1 MGRIFISYSHRDDAL
16 RAELDKHLALL
27 RREGSIEP
35 WSDHRI
41 LPGSEFDKRI
51 SQALE
56 DAEIILLLVSADFLA
71 SDYCFGIEM
80 RRALERHSSGEA
92 VVVPVIL
99 RACDWQHSPFANH
112 NALPS
117 GGREI
122 AKWASPDDAFL
133 NIVQGL
139 RKLLAARRAHGDES
153 GIADQTAATR
163 LTEEPSAV
171 RSVRQG
177 ATRSSNLALPN
188 EFNDEAKHE
197 FAEQTF
203 AYVKEYFRGSLDE
216 LQRRN
221 PGYSGKLREKSAV
234 AFTAVVFKK
243 GQRVAGCYIRL
254 GGMMSSNGIA
264 YSGNENSSDNSYN
277 EILDIQTG
285 KHTLQ
290 WRPQMGDFSGR
301 DSSKGLSQEGAAE
314 HLWSLLISPLQ
325 QSHSGGQG

>member
-1 MGRIFISYSHRDDAL
+1 MARIFISYSHKDDAL

-27 RREGSIEP
+27 RREGAIEL

-41 LPGSEFDKRI
+41 LPGSEFDKEI
-51 SQALE
+51 SHALE
-56 DAEIILLLVSADFLA
+56 AAEIILLLVSADFLA

-80 RRALERHSSGEA
+80 RRALERHDSGEA

-99 RACDWQHSPFANH
+99 RACDWQHSPFKH
-112 NALPS
+112 LNALPS

-133 NIVQGL
+133 NVVQGL
-139 RKLLAARRAHGDES
+139 RKLLAARPASVNVLAAAVGRT
-153 GIADQTAATR
+153 TAAR
-163 LTEEPSAV
+163 EAGELSEV
-171 RSVRQG
+171 RSARPG
-177 ATRSSNLALPN
+177 ASRSSNLALPA
-188 EFNDEAKHE
+188 EFSDEAKHE

-203 AYVKEYFRGSLDE
+203 AYMKDYFRGSLEE

-221 PGYSGKLREKSAV
+221 PGYSGKLRDKSAV
-234 AFTAVVFKK
+234 AFTAVVFKG

-277 EILDIQTG
+277 EILDIQTDR
-285 KHTLQ
+285 HSLL
-290 WRPQMGDFSGR
+290 WRAQMGAFSGR
-301 DSSKGLSQEGAAE
+301 DPAKGLSQEGAAE
-314 HLWSLLISPLQ
+314 HLWSMLIAPLQ
-325 QSHSGGQG
+325 

>member
-1 MGRIFISYSHRDDAL
+1 LARIFISYSHKDDAL

-27 RREGSIEP
+27 RREGAVEL

-41 LPGSEFDKRI
+41 LPGSEFDKEI

-56 DAEIILLLVSADFLA
+56 AAEIILLLVSADFLA

-80 RRALERHSSGEA
+80 RRALERHDSAEA

-99 RACDWQHSPFANH
+99 RACDWQHSPFKH
-112 NALPS
+112 LNALPS

-133 NIVQGL
+133 NVVQGL
-139 RKLLAARRAHGDES
+139 RKLLAARPTSVNVLAAAVGR
-153 GIADQTAATR
+153 TAAAR
-163 LTEEPSAV
+163 EAGELSKV
-171 RSVRQG
+171 RSARRG
-177 ATRSSNLALPN
+177 ASRSSNLALPT
-188 EFNDEAKHE
+188 EFSDEAKHE

-203 AYVKEYFRGSLDE
+203 AYVKDYFRGSLDE

-221 PGYSGKLREKSAV
+221 PGYSGKLRDKSAV
-234 AFTAVVFKK
+234 AFTAVVFKN

-277 EILDIQTG
+277 EILDIQTD
-285 KHTLQ
+285 KHSLL
-290 WRPQMGDFSGR
+290 WRAQMGAFSGR
-301 DSSKGLSQEGAAE
+301 DPAKGLSQEGAAE
-314 HLWSLLISPLQ
+314 HLWSMLIAPLQ
-325 QSHSGGQG
+325 

>member
-1 MGRIFISYSHRDDAL
+1 MARIFISYSHKDDAL

-27 RREGSIEP
+27 RREGAIEL

-41 LPGSEFDKRI
+41 LPGSEFDKEI

-56 DAEIILLLVSADFLA
+56 AAEIILLLVSADFLA

-80 RRALERHSSGEA
+80 RRALERHNSGDA

-99 RACDWQHSPFANH
+99 RACDWQHSPFKH
-112 NALPS
+112 LNALPS

-133 NIVQGL
+133 DVVRGL
-139 RKLLAARRAHGDES
+139 RKLLAARPARANVL
-153 GIADQTAATR
+153 TAAAGRTVAARPTGEVLGVSSTR
-163 LTEEPSAV
+163 
-171 RSVRQG
+171 RG
-177 ATRSSNLALPN
+177 ASRSSNLALPT
-188 EFNDEAKHE
+188 EFSDEAKHE

-203 AYVKEYFRGSLDE
+203 AYVTDYFRGSLDE

-221 PGYSGKLREKSAV
+221 PGYSGKLREKTAV
-234 AFTAVVFKK
+234 AFTAVVFKH

-254 GGMMSSNGIA
+254 GGMMSPNGIA

-285 KHTLQ
+285 NHGLL
-290 WRPQMGDFSGR
+290 WRPQMGAFSGR
-301 DSSKGLSQEGAAE
+301 DPAKGLSQEGAAE
-314 HLWSLLISPLQ
+314 HLWSLLIAPLQ
-325 QSHSGGQG
+325 QT

>member
-1 MGRIFISYSHRDDAL
+1 MARIFISYSHKDDAL

-27 RREGSIEP
+27 RREGAIEL

-41 LPGSEFDKRI
+41 LPGSEFDKDI
-51 SQALE
+51 AEALE
-56 DAEIILLLVSADFLA
+56 AAQIILLLVSADFLA

-80 RRALERHSSGEA
+80 RRAMERHDAGEA

-99 RACDWQHSPFANH
+99 RACDWHHSPFKH
-112 NALPS
+112 LNALPS

-133 NIVQGL
+133 DVVQGL
-139 RKLLAARRAHGDES
+139 RKLLAAHKVRDGGSTPAGKP
-153 GIADQTAATR
+153 AAAR
-163 LTEEPSAV
+163 SPGMQAVV
-171 RSVRQG
+171 RSDRSV
-177 ATRSSNLALPN
+177 ASRSSNLALPS
-188 EFNDEAKHE
+188 EFSDEAKHE

-221 PGYSGKLREKSAV
+221 PGYSGKLRDKTAV
-234 AFTAVVFKK
+234 AFTAVVFKN
-243 GQRVAGCYIRL
+243 GQRIAGCYVRL

-277 EILDIQTG
+277 EILDIQTD
-285 KHTLQ
+285 KHSLL
-290 WRPQMGDFSGR
+290 WRAQMGSFSGR
-301 DSSKGLSQEGAAE
+301 DSAKGLSQEGAAE
-314 HLWSLLISPLQ
+314 HLWSMLIAPLQ
-325 QSHSGGQG
+325 